1 LLRYGVT
8 TLGLSSDYT
17 EYNREHKDIDP
28 CMFGDVRQKN
38 NYNNYYSNTISKAK
52 QSQYHYTQTIKETF
66 HIERD
71 TVSEYEETLEDLR
84 KTYIQCEFFKLRCLE
99 QEKIVIKIRW
109 EYNLESPLLL
119 QFADTMLENIDKARQ
134 ANAEMLADILSVL
147 PKGEN
152 ITNKDFRVDV
162 AEEKIKI
169 LEIMMTATNT
179 VLQDEKCNYDV
190 SKFRVLITDCGK
202 LIKALDSD
210 YNTIRLSKIV
220 AQKYY
225 REHFYLKYGTAHC
238 VYCHYPMFEEIPYCF
253 NCFER
258 N

>member
-1 LLRYGVT
+1 MT

-38 NYNNYYSNTISKAK
+38 NYNNYYYSNTISKAK

-84 KTYIQCEFFKLRCLE
+84 KTYIQCEFFKLRCQE
-99 QEKIVIKIRW
+99 QEKIVIEIQRK
-109 EYNLESPLLL
+109 YNLESPLLV
-119 QFADTMLENIDKARQ
+119 QFTKKMLDNIDNARKS
-134 ANAEMLADILSVL
+134 NGDMMINISSVL
-147 PKGEN
+147 SIDEN
-152 ITNKDFRVDV
+152 TINEELFVDT
-162 AEEKIKI
+162 AEEKRRI

-238 VYCHYPMFEEIPYCF
+238 VYCHHPMFEEIPYCF